1 MTEETIIITDDM
13 TAEINTII
21 SRIDDITPAKHA
33 QLMTVLSQLSPMQVL
48 LVDSLRS
55 HDFSDV
61 YDYALRTLHPM
72 DKSKEDNAVT
82 KEMHGVVNL
91 ERVNYMIRDRLTE
104 AELAAKLQKNDTKK
118 RAESMALYY
127 ALEAARYNYIAP
139 YFAVNECTKR
149 GCLDELRDILI
160 TATDGDAQGVDD
172 YLTGRPTRTVALAMR
187 DHLTHARCVNAVYNL
202 LIGCGVVECKA
213 ADAARGIVY
222 ALHPM
227 ISID

>member
-21 SRIDDITPAKHA
+21 SRIDDITPAEHA
-33 QLMTVLSQLSPMQVL
+33 QLLTVLSQLSPMQVF

-82 KEMHGVVNL
+82 KEMHGIVNL
-91 ERVNYMIRDRLTE
+91 ETTNYMIRDHLTE
-104 AELAAKLQKNDTKK
+104 AELCSKLQRNDTKK
-118 RAESMALYY
+118 RAESMALDY
-127 ALEAARYNYIAP
+127 AMEAVRYNYIAP
-139 YFAVNECTKR
+139 YFAVEECKRR
-149 GCLDELRDILI
+149 GCMNALRDILI
-160 TATDGDAQGVDD
+160 TATDGDAQGVAD
-172 YLTGRPTRTVALAMR
+172 YLNGRPTRSVALAMR
-187 DHLTHARCVNAVYNL
+187 DHSAHVRCVNAVYNL
-202 LIGCGVVECKA
+202 LLGCGVVKCKA
-213 ADAARGIVY
+213 ADAARDIGY

>member
-13 TAEINTII
+13 TAEINAII
-21 SRIDDITPAKHA
+21 SRIDDITPAEHA
-33 QLMTVLSQLSPMQVL
+33 QLLMVLSQLSPMQIL

-118 RAESMALYY
+118 RAESMALGY
-127 ALEAARYNYIAP
+127 ALDAARYNYIAP
-139 YFAVNECTKR
+139 YFAVDECKRR
-149 GCLDELRDILI
+149 GCMNALRDILI
-160 TATDGDAQGVDD
+160 TATDGDAQGVAD
-172 YLTGRPTRTVALAMR
+172 YLNGRPTRSVALAMR
-187 DHLTHARCVNAVYNL
+187 DHSAHVRCVNAVYNL
-202 LIGCGVVECKA
+202 LRSCGVVECKA
-213 ADAARGIVY
+213 ADAARGIGY
-222 ALHPM
+222 ALHPL

>member
-1 MTEETIIITDDM
+1 MLEETIIITDDM
-13 TAEINTII
+13 TAEINAII
-21 SRIDDITPAKHA
+21 SRIDNITPAEHA
-33 QLMTVLSQLSPMQVL
+33 QLLTVLSQLSPMQVL

-91 ERVNYMIRDRLTE
+91 ERVNYMIRDHLTE
-104 AELAAKLQKNDTKK
+104 AELAEKLRENDTKK
-118 RAESMALYY
+118 RSESMALAC
-127 ALEAARYNYIAP
+127 ALEAAHYNYIAP
-139 YFAVNECTKR
+139 YFAVEECKRR
-149 GCLDELRDILI
+149 GCYNELRDILI

-187 DHLTHARCVNAVYNL
+187 DHLTHARCVNTVYDL
-202 LIGCGVVECKA
+202 LLSRGVDKCIA
-213 ADAARGIVY
+213 ADAAVKISY

-227 ISID
+227 VDIA